1 MNATMTSP
9 MASRMT
15 SLLPAALPRLATLAV
30 ALILAGCSLAP
41 TYQVPES
48 ATAATPAYKEAE
60 AAQAEGAQF
69 QWKVATPSEGAQR
82 GEWWKIFGDA
92 DLDRLIAAATAS
104 NQDLAIAAARVKQA
118 RAFTGVAEADQYPQL
133 SLGLDPTREQ
143 ASAASQGLPDG
154 TRVAPQTVLRVRAIA
169 GYEVDLFG
177 RVADNVKAARAEGEA
192 AEDLYRSV
200 QLALQADVAQAYFAL
215 RTLDSERDLLNATI
229 KLREDALK
237 LLKRRFD
244 EGETTDLDP
253 ARAEAELGTAR
264 ADLAGIERRRANQE
278 HALAVLTG
286 APPAAFTLAARPL
299 DAALIA
305 VPAGLPSELL
315 ERRPDIAQAER
326 LMAAA
331 NARIGVAKSAF
342 YPRITL
348 TGLFGF
354 ESNDLSNL
362 FKWSSRAWLLGPL
375 IGSTIA
381 QPIIDGGRNK
391 ANLAAA
397 RAQHEEAVAAYRQSV
412 LTALREVED
421 SLADVRWLSQ
431 QAGALDSALG
441 GARRAAKLSRIR
453 YEAGAVDYLTV
464 IDADRT
470 VLQSQREANQVA
482 GLRAFATVALV
493 RRLGGGWGPLPDA
506 APNVAQARPG
516 PLAANH

>member
-1 MNATMTSP
+1 MNATLTSK
-9 MASRMT
+9 MT

-41 TYQVPES
+41 TYKVPES
-48 ATAATPAYKEAE
+48 ATAATPAYKEAM
-60 AAQAEGAQF
+60 AAQAEGT
-69 QWKVATPSEGAQR
+69 QWKVATPAEGAQR
-82 GEWWKIFGDA
+82 GEWWRIFGDA
-92 DLDRLIAAATAS
+92 DLDRLIATATES
-104 NQDLAIAAARVKQA
+104 NQDLAIAAARLKQA

-133 SLGLDPTREQ
+133 SVGLDPTRTQ
-143 ASAASQGLPDG
+143 LSAASQGLPDG
-154 TRVAPQTVLRVRAIA
+154 TKVAPQTVLRARAFA
-169 GYEVDLFG
+169 SYELDLFG
-177 RVADNVKAARAEGEA
+177 RVADNVKAARAEGDA

-200 QLALQADVAQAYFAL
+200 LLALQADVAQAYFAL
-215 RTLDSERDLLNATI
+215 RTLDSERGLLNATI
-229 KLREDALK
+229 TLREDALK

-299 DAALIA
+299 DAVLIT
-305 VPAGLPSELL
+305 VPAGLPSDLL

-331 NARIGVAKSAF
+331 NARIGVAKAAF

-348 TGLFGF
+348 SGLFGF
-354 ESNDLSNL
+354 ESSDLSNL
-362 FKWSSRAWLLGPL
+362 FKWSSSAWALGPL

-381 QPIIDGGRNK
+381 APIFDGGRNK

-397 RAQHEEAVAAYRQSV
+397 RAQHEEAVASYRQSV
-412 LTALREVED
+412 LTAMREVED

-431 QAGALDSALG
+431 QAGALDGALG
-441 GARRAAKLSRIR
+441 GARRAAKISRSR

-470 VLQSQREANQVA
+470 VLQSQRDANQVA
-482 GLRAFATVALV
+482 GLRASATVALV

-506 APNVAQARPG
+506 APSVAQAGTG
-516 PLAANH
+516 PLAVNH

>member
-1 MNATMTSP
+1 MT
-9 MASRMT
+9 ASIT
-15 SLLPAALPRLATLAV
+15 SGTLPRLATLAV

-41 TYQVPES
+41 TYKVPEA

-60 AAQAEGAQF
+60 AARTEGS
-69 QWKVATPSEGAQR
+69 QWKVATPAEGAQR

-92 DLDRLIAAATAS
+92 DLDRLIAQASES
-104 NQDLAIAAARVKQA
+104 NQDLAVAAARLKQA
-118 RAFTGVAEADQYPQL
+118 RAFTGVAEADLYPQL
-133 SLGLDPTREQ
+133 SVGLDPTRTQ
-143 ASAASQGLPDG
+143 YSAASQGFPDG
-154 TRVAPQTVLRVRAIA
+154 TKVPAQTVYKARAFA
-169 GYEVDLFG
+169 SYELDLFG
-177 RVADNVKAARAEGEA
+177 RVADNVKAARAEGAA

-200 QLALQADVAQAYFAL
+200 QLALQADVAQAYFSL

-229 KLREDALK
+229 VLREDALK

-264 ADLAGIERRRANQE
+264 ADLAAIERRRANQE

-299 DAALIA
+299 DATLIT
-305 VPAGLPSELL
+305 VPAGLPSDLL

-331 NARIGVAKSAF
+331 NARIGVARSAF
-342 YPRITL
+342 FPKITL

-354 ESNDLSNL
+354 ESSDLSNL
-362 FKWSSRAWLLGPL
+362 FKWSSSAWMLGPL
-375 IGSTIA
+375 VGSTLVA
-381 QPIIDGGRNK
+381 PIIDGGRNR
-391 ANLAAA
+391 ANLNAAK
-397 RAQHEEAVAAYRQSV
+397 AQHEEAVASYRQSV

-431 QAGALDSALG
+431 QAGALDGALG
-441 GARRAAKLSRIR
+441 GARRAAKISRSR

-470 VLQSQREANQVA
+470 VLQSQRDANQVA
-482 GLRAFATVALV
+482 GLRASATVALV
-493 RRLGGGWGPLPDA
+493 RSLGGGWGPLPDA
-506 APNVAQARPG
+506 GSSAPPA
-516 PLAANH
+516 PLAANP

>member
-1 MNATMTSP
+1 MNATLTSNMTL
-9 MASRMT
+9 
-15 SLLPAALPRLATLAV
+15 LLPAALPRLATLAV

-41 TYQVPES
+41 TYKVPES
-48 ATAATPAYKEAE
+48 ATAATPAYKEAM
-60 AAQAEGAQF
+60 AAQAEGT
-69 QWKVATPSEGAQR
+69 QWKVATPAEGARR

-92 DLDRLIAAATAS
+92 DLDRLIATATES
-104 NQDLAIAAARVKQA
+104 NQDLAIAAARLKQA
-118 RAFTGVAEADQYPQL
+118 RAFTGVAEAGQYPQL
-133 SLGLDPTREQ
+133 SVGLDPTRTQ
-143 ASAASQGLPDG
+143 LSAASQGLPDG
-154 TRVAPQTVLRVRAIA
+154 TRVAPQTVLKARAIA
-169 GYEVDLFG
+169 SYELDLFG
-177 RVADNVKAARAEGEA
+177 RVADNVKAARAEGDA

-200 QLALQADVAQAYFAL
+200 LLALQADVAQAYFAL

-229 KLREDALK
+229 TLREDALK

-305 VPAGLPSELL
+305 VPAGLPSDLL

-331 NARIGVAKSAF
+331 NARIGVAKAAF

-362 FKWSSRAWLLGPL
+362 FKWSSRAWMLGPL
-375 IGSTIA
+375 VGSTIA
-381 QPIIDGGRNK
+381 APIFDGGRNK

-397 RAQHEEAVAAYRQSV
+397 RAQHEEAVASYRQSV
-412 LTALREVED
+412 LTAMREVED

-431 QAGALDSALG
+431 QAGALDGALG
-441 GARRAAKLSRIR
+441 GARRAAKISRSR

-482 GLRAFATVALV
+482 GLRASATVALV

-506 APNVAQARPG
+506 APSVAQAGTG
-516 PLAANH
+516 PLAVNH